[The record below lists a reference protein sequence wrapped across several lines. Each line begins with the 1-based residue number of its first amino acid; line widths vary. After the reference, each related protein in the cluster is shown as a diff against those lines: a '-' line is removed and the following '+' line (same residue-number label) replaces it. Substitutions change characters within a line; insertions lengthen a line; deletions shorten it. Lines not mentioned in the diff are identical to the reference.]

1 MMTFRE
7 KLTEKAD
14 SLEIDISEHIE
25 KIKEQIEQT
34 IEKRSFTVSLLR
46 LKTEGRFAIGRNGDC
61 IYQTIIPRHVDE
73 SIYMS
78 KFTDAFSKLGFSIAG
93 GTMNL
98 SVTGTVCFDSY
109 EILLRW

>member
-1 MMTFRE
+1 MTFRE

-25 KIKEQIEQT
+25 KIKKQMEQEVETRCFT
-34 IEKRSFTVSLLR
+34 ISLLR
-46 LKTEGRFAIGRNGDC
+46 AKTDSLAIGRNSNC
-61 IYQTIIPRHVDE
+61 CYQIFIPRHIDE

-78 KFTDAFSKLGFSIAG
+78 KFTDAFSKLGFSISG

-109 EILLRW
+109 NIMLRW